1 MNEPSTNDV
10 LKTLENVKTAS
21 EGLNYIN
28 ENVKSTPDMTF
39 KAFFDKFLADH
50 PEKSISKIATDAR
63 LSRTYGY
70 EIINGSKKGSRD
82 KIIALCFSA
91 GMNLNEAN
99 HALTYSG
106 NSQLYAKNS
115 RDAVIILAFN
125 QRKTY
130 NSVMKL
136 NDLLVENGFDEL
148 KTSGD

>member
-1 MNEPSTNDV
+1 MKESTNDV
-10 LKTLENVKTAS
+10 LKTLENVNTAS
-21 EGLNYIN
+21 EGLDYIK
-28 ENVKSTPDMTF
+28 EKVASSPDMTL
-39 KAFFDKFLADH
+39 KDFFDQFLANH
-50 PEKSISKIATDAR
+50 PEKTISGIATDAQ

-82 KIIALCFSA
+82 RIIALCLSA
-91 GMNLNEAN
+91 GMDLNEVN

-125 QRKTY
+125 LRKTY

-136 NDLLVENGFDEL
+136 NELLESNGFEAL
-148 KTSGD
+148 NTSGS